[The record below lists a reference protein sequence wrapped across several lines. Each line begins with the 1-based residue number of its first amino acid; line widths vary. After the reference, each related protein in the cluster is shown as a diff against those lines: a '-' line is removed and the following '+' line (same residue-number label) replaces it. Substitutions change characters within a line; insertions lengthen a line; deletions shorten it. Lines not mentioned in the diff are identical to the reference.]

1 MRTETNQP
9 LAMVEIHHLLHRR
22 HMTAGQQAAIVAS
35 AQDWAKAHPQG
46 QTKKHQS
53 NQSVNETGSVTGLDT
68 VAARRAQSGASD
80 KTQRIADKV
89 AKEALATA
97 PAPNPALRW
106 VFCCH
111 LPTNLIVGD
120 ASKASADG
128 GNDAQNSALL
138 ATWWLHDN
146 RQTKST

>member
-35 AQDWAKAHPQG
+35 AQDWAKAHARGGDRKLLKNQEVI
-46 QTKKHQS
+46 QS
-53 NQSVNETGSVTGLDT
+53 QAVDFDSVEKR
-68 VAARRAQSGASD
+68 AAQSGASRI
-80 KTQRIADKV
+80 TQMKADKV